1 MDETVNTKLIEDTC
15 HVETTRDIREAG
27 RVQVGDDKYYSQRYT
42 KLKTKACAI
51 VLCLNGDMV
60 IINIFLVTST
70 NDVYLYGTKLHV
82 DTPAYLFVEAGNHIL
97 CVTDQ
102 PTVEV
107 IYLVSQ
113 LQEKLCFM
121 NIAPWIVKGP
131 SPYTMFC
138 HRLYT
143 NTLRNK
149 GSFDA
154 FKEPLGFFG

>member
-1 MDETVNTKLIEDTC
+1 
-15 HVETTRDIREAG
+15 
-27 RVQVGDDKYYSQRYT
+27 
-42 KLKTKACAI
+42 
-51 VLCLNGDMV
+51 MV
-60 IINIFLVTST
+60 IINRFLVTST

-82 DTPAYLFVEAGNHIL
+82 DTPAYLFVEAGSHIL

-121 NIAPWIVKGP
+121 NIAPWIVKEP

-138 HRLYT
+138 HRLHT

-154 FKEPLGFFG
+154 FKEPLGLLG